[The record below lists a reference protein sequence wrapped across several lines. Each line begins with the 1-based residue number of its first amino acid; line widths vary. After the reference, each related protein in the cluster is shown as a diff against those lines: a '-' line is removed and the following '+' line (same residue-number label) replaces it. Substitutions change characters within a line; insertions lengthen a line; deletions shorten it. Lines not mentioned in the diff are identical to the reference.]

1 LRCLIS
7 DLDFFSDN
15 LDSLL
20 LGLLLLFVFF
30 LDLDDVGLELG
41 LLLLPNLLFLGSL
54 LLSGGNLIDN
64 DLGAPLARD
73 GSTLLSIKF
82 SLNSLQSL
90 NLHHQI
96 ESLLFFDP
104 VLFEHLIFCELALSD
119 GQYFWGKDH
128 LIHVLHIVISLIH
141 LLLSLHKQCVLP
153 KGRVSFDFEGRIG
166 LFFPIPFL
174 HSLLASHCDRHLLHL
189 LLTHELFFLGHLALI
204 FDDHWFFDG
213 VELCLVDD
221 GDPGIVLG
229 PCANLLTDL
238 LQFVRC
244 DHWCVRT
251 GWQILLICI

>member
-1 LRCLIS
+1 MRCLIS

-119 GQYFWGKDH
+119 GQYF
-128 LIHVLHIVISLIH
+128 
-141 LLLSLHKQCVLP
+141 
-153 KGRVSFDFEGRIG
+153 
-166 LFFPIPFL
+166 
-174 HSLLASHCDRHLLHL
+174 
-189 LLTHELFFLGHLALI
+189 
-204 FDDHWFFDG
+204 
-213 VELCLVDD
+213 
-221 GDPGIVLG
+221 
-229 PCANLLTDL
+229 
-238 LQFVRC
+238 
-244 DHWCVRT
+244 
-251 GWQILLICI
+251 